1 MKFSDLKEIT
11 LSEVF
16 GFIVIAILAPIALL
30 MLWALL

>member
-16 GFIVIAILAPIALL
+16 GLLVIAILAPLALL
-30 MLWALL
+30 MLAALL